1 MADSFDPYREALVME
16 TETIWPEELDDLEPA
31 EKGRIADALHSKPAD
46 CAGLEYLR
54 IHTGFT
60 RRITVSSADV
70 ERVGGVVRT

>member
-16 TETIWPEELDDLEPA
+16 TETVWPEELDDLDPA
-31 EKGRIADALHSKPAD
+31 EKSRIALALHAKPSE

-60 RRITVSSADV
+60 RRITVDQADV
-70 ERVGGVVRT
+70 DRVGGAVRT